1 MIGRQVITT
10 TKAFTL
16 DELQN
21 FLEEHWNT
29 AEYNQFERG
38 RPTPA
43 SAEEYMLLPA
53 TPRFLVLVYS
63 RAAGGL
69 FSKDNKVI
77 LTTANTPQGVSESL
91 MRGIPTGSVIFG
103 AIQITSSM
111 SAEKE
116 RKGPAEDIL
125 QKYTDYMKK
134 LLAEAGY
141 LK

>member
-1 MIGRQVITT
+1 MQ
-10 TKAFTL
+10 
-16 DELQN
+16 
-21 FLEEHWNT
+21 
-29 AEYNQFERG
+29 
-38 RPTPA
+38 
-43 SAEEYMLLPA
+43 PA

-91 MRGIPTGSVIFG
+91 MRGIPTNNIVFG
-103 AIQITSSM
+103 AIQITSTM

-116 RKGPAEDIL
+116 RKGPAEEIL
-125 QKYTDYMKK
+125 LKYTEYMKK